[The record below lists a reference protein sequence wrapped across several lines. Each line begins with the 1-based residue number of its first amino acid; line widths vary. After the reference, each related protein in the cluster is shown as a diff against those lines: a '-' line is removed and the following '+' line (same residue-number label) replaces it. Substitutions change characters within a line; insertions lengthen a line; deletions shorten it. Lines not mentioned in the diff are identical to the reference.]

1 MPLGV
6 NRLILSISV
15 ARRKIAA
22 AVAAALGDP
31 LITQDGKFLSLN
43 QSPSDLLLIQQDF
56 ETVGDIFFTQ
66 DGRTLVTQNNRAI
79 LTQRES

>member
-15 ARRKIAA
+15 ARRKIAE

>member
-15 ARRKIAA
+15 ARRKIAE

-43 QSPSDLLLIQQDF
+43 QSPSDLLLIEQDF
-56 ETVGDIFFTQ
+56 ETVGNIFFTQ

-79 LTQRES
+79 ITQRES

>member
-15 ARRKIAA
+15 ARRKIAE
-22 AVAAALGDP
+22 AVTAALGDP
-31 LITQDGKFLSLN
+31 LITQDGKFFSLN

-56 ETVGDIFFTQ
+56 ETVGNIFLTQ

>member
-1 MPLGV
+1 VPLGV

-15 ARRKIAA
+15 ARRKVVE
-22 AVAAALGDP
+22 AVAAAFGDP
-31 LITQDGKFLSLN
+31 LITQDGKFFSLN
-43 QSPSDLLLIQQDF
+43 QSPSDFLLIQQDF
-56 ETVGDIFFTQ
+56 ETAGDVFFTQ

>member
-1 MPLGV
+1 VPLGV

-15 ARRKIAA
+15 ARRKIAE
-22 AVAAALGDP
+22 AVASALADP

-43 QSPSDLLLIQQDF
+43 QSPSDFLLIQQDF